1 MLQEGVSDHRH
12 ERMTVK
18 ALPRSAL
25 KMIKT
30 EFFFHLLV
38 SLVAYPSRLD
48 GGCEGAQV
56 GLGRQVS
63 EVVFRLSR
71 HPVFADEP
79 SLIPWQMLLTLV
91 PDPLR
96 WSVGDPHADSSKTSL
111 ELSFRS
117 GAPSDVPP
125 SAIGQHVFS
134 RHREDVRNVPLTGTA
149 ASGNR
154 PDHLHIGRVYLEVPR
169 DTDCPNQFA
178 SREPLAERRA
188 QPITG
193 IRQDAAKAYA
203 GRDGTIDLRQSHLRF
218 RSCRSIF
225 GRNTRSLQPSPLA
238 GPTLGKKQPQ
248 SQHDRHF
255 ASRQRQRY
263 KGLAVGGL
271 SERRS
276 ILRSHTHR
284 MRALLGNRGVVDH
297 QNGIAGRVCTSC
309 GRVPPGAQRNRL
321 CRGPKCARL
330 LPMWRGTICS
340 SPGAGTGSG

>member
-1 MLQEGVSDHRH
+1 MRRGRALRH
-12 ERMTVK
+12 
-18 ALPRSAL
+18 PDRSAPRL
-25 KMIKT
+25 GLRFAVGTGHLCQIK
-30 EFFFHLLV
+30 FWLM
-38 SLVAYPSRLD
+38 
-48 GGCEGAQV
+48 
-56 GLGRQVS
+56 QVS

-178 SREPLAERRA
+178 SRE
-188 QPITG
+188 
-193 IRQDAAKAYA
+193 
-203 GRDGTIDLRQSHLRF
+203 
-218 RSCRSIF
+218 
-225 GRNTRSLQPSPLA
+225 
-238 GPTLGKKQPQ
+238 
-248 SQHDRHF
+248 
-255 ASRQRQRY
+255 
-263 KGLAVGGL
+263 
-271 SERRS
+271 
-276 ILRSHTHR
+276 
-284 MRALLGNRGVVDH
+284 
-297 QNGIAGRVCTSC
+297 
-309 GRVPPGAQRNRL
+309 
-321 CRGPKCARL
+321 
-330 LPMWRGTICS
+330 
-340 SPGAGTGSG
+340 